1 MQLFNQSFNSFNNV
15 SKFLTLIFFG
25 FLPISY
31 IYGNSTINLNL
42 ILLNLLFLANCIHTN
57 NWSWTKDN
65 LFKSLLFLYFFLIL
79 NSTIAYYVGHN
90 VQTEGII
97 RSFSFIKFILLI
109 FAFKILISKYE
120 MLKKIMKI
128 WLIIILVFIFDIF
141 FEKLIGNNILGYIS
155 PDGTRIVSFFKNE
168 LVVGGFVF
176 CFGSAVASFYLS
188 DHNAEKKFTTLFL
201 LIIPVAVFITGER
214 ANFIKSTILF
224 LLIIIFIDRY
234 RLIIN
239 KKIILSIVLISITL
253 LFNFSKNLTI
263 KYTEFF
269 NRINF
274 VEKDEKI
281 INRIQ
286 DIKYFAHWDTAIKI
300 FKNYPILGIGNKNF
314 RNECGKD
321 KYYNKDLK
329 FTGHRC
335 STHPHQI
342 HFEIL
347 SEHGLIGYTIIIFI
361 LTKFLFNNFSYYKD
375 KKEIFYFSN
384 ATYLL
389 LFFTPLLPGGGVFST
404 FNGTFFWIIF
414 SLTNLRYNKKELI
427 K

>member
-25 FLPISY
+25 FLPVSY

-188 DHNAEKKFTTLFL
+188 DHNTEKKLTTLFL
-201 LIIPVAVFITGER
+201 LIIPIAVFITGER

-414 SLTNLRYNKKELI
+414 SLTNLRYNKKN
-427 K
+427 

>member
-25 FLPISY
+25 FLPVSY

>member
-1 MQLFNQSFNSFNNV
+1 MQLFNQSFNSFSNV

-25 FLPISY
+25 FLPVSY

-188 DHNAEKKFTTLFL
+188 DHNTEKKLTTLFL
-201 LIIPVAVFITGER
+201 LIIPIAVFITGER

-281 INRIQ
+281 INRIH

-414 SLTNLRYNKKELI
+414 SLTNLRYNKKN
-427 K
+427 

>member
-57 NWSWTKDN
+57 NWGWSKDN

-79 NSTIAYYVGHN
+79 NSAIAYYVGHN
-90 VQTEGII
+90 IQTEGII
-97 RSFSFIKFILLI
+97 RSLSFIKFILLV
-109 FAFKILISKYE
+109 FAFKILISNYE
-120 MLKKIMKI
+120 MLRKIMKI
-128 WLIIILVFIFDIF
+128 WLIIILIFIFDIF

-188 DHNAEKKFTTLFL
+188 DHNTEKKLTTLFL
-201 LIIPVAVFITGER
+201 LIIPIAVFITGER

-234 RLIIN
+234 RLIIS
-239 KKIILSIVLISITL
+239 KKIILGIVLISITL

-281 INRIQ
+281 INKIQ

-321 KYYNKDLK
+321 KYHNKNLK

-361 LTKFLFNNFSYYKD
+361 LAKFLFNNFCYYKD

>member
-25 FLPISY
+25 FLPVSY

-201 LIIPVAVFITGER
+201 LIIPVAVFILS
-214 ANFIKSTILF
+214 FIFSF
-224 LLIIIFIDRY
+224 IF
-234 RLIIN
+234 
-239 KKIILSIVLISITL
+239 S
-253 LFNFSKNLTI
+253 
-263 KYTEFF
+263 
-269 NRINF
+269 
-274 VEKDEKI
+274 
-281 INRIQ
+281 
-286 DIKYFAHWDTAIKI
+286 
-300 FKNYPILGIGNKNF
+300 
-314 RNECGKD
+314 
-321 KYYNKDLK
+321 
-329 FTGHRC
+329 
-335 STHPHQI
+335 
-342 HFEIL
+342 
-347 SEHGLIGYTIIIFI
+347 
-361 LTKFLFNNFSYYKD
+361 
-375 KKEIFYFSN
+375 FSN
-384 ATYLL
+384 VCFCRHEIHDKRD
-389 LFFTPLLPGGGVFST
+389 FFSF
-404 FNGTFFWIIF
+404 
-414 SLTNLRYNKKELI
+414 
-427 K
+427 

>member
-42 ILLNLLFLANCIHTN
+42 ILLNLLFLANCIHAN
-57 NWSWTKDN
+57 NWGWTKDN

-90 VQTEGII
+90 IQTEGII
-97 RSFSFIKFILLI
+97 RSLSFIKFILLI

-120 MLKKIMKI
+120 MLRKIMKI
-128 WLIIILVFIFDIF
+128 WLIIILIFIFDIF
-141 FEKLIGNNILGYIS
+141 FEKLIGNNLLGYIS

-188 DHNAEKKFTTLFL
+188 DNNTEKKFTTLFL
-201 LIIPVAVFITGER
+201 LIIPITVFITGER
-214 ANFIKSTILF
+214 ANFIKSTMLF

-239 KKIILSIVLISITL
+239 KKIIISIVLISITL

-321 KYYNKDLK
+321 KYHNKDFK

-361 LTKFLFNNFSYYKD
+361 LAKFLFNNFCYYKD
-375 KKEIFYFSN
+375 KKKIFYFFN
-384 ATYLL
+384 AAYLL
-389 LFFTPLLPGGGVFST
+389 LFFTPLLPGGGMFST
-404 FNGTFFWIIF
+404 FNGTLFWIIF
-414 SLTNLRYNKKELI
+414 SLTNLRYDKKELI

>member
-25 FLPISY
+25 FLPVSY

-239 KKIILSIVLISITL
+239 KKIILSFVLISITL

>member
-42 ILLNLLFLANCIHTN
+42 ILLNLLFLANCIHAN
-57 NWSWTKDN
+57 NWGWTKDN

-90 VQTEGII
+90 IQTEGII
-97 RSFSFIKFILLI
+97 RSLSFIKFILLI

-120 MLKKIMKI
+120 MLRKIMKI
-128 WLIIILVFIFDIF
+128 WLIIILIFIFDIF
-141 FEKLIGNNILGYIS
+141 FEKLIGNNLLGYIS

-188 DHNAEKKFTTLFL
+188 DNNTEKKFTTLFL
-201 LIIPVAVFITGER
+201 LIIPITVFITGER
-214 ANFIKSTILF
+214 ANFIKSTMLF

-239 KKIILSIVLISITL
+239 KKIIISIVLISITL

-269 NRINF
+269 NP
-274 VEKDEKI
+274 K
-281 INRIQ
+281 Q
-286 DIKYFAHWDTAIKI
+286 
-300 FKNYPILGIGNKNF
+300 
-314 RNECGKD
+314 
-321 KYYNKDLK
+321 
-329 FTGHRC
+329 GHVR
-335 STHPHQI
+335 
-342 HFEIL
+342 
-347 SEHGLIGYTIIIFI
+347 
-361 LTKFLFNNFSYYKD
+361 
-375 KKEIFYFSN
+375 
-384 ATYLL
+384 
-389 LFFTPLLPGGGVFST
+389 
-404 FNGTFFWIIF
+404 
-414 SLTNLRYNKKELI
+414 
-427 K
+427 